1 VATFETSEAPGA
13 TLTESDW
20 LERAREVGRTLAAD
34 VVARD
39 RANEPPTA
47 EIALLRESKLLTML
61 GPLEHGGGGMP
72 LQTAYRVVRELS
84 RHDASIAMLLGYSYI
99 WSLMPQLVGTPEQ
112 IERYAEESTRNQW
125 LWAGVANPRDPDLTL
140 TDTGDHVV
148 FNGRKHFSTGG
159 SIADVLLLAGMDPG
173 GSDIPILMLV
183 PAKAEGLRPMLNW
196 DALGVRLSDS
206 GGMDVA
212 GVRAEWKDAFGY
224 VDKKPQTRVSNIFGV
239 PVWQLLFTNMY
250 LGIAQGA
257 LDTAAEYTRTKT
269 RPPFQSEHER
279 AIDDPYV
286 LSTYGELAV
295 DVLAAEALVERAGAE
310 VQGVMDDLDALTERR
325 RGEVAVLVSAA
336 KVIASRV
343 SLDATSRI
351 FDVTG
356 ARATASSAGL
366 DRFWRDVRTHS
377 LHDSIAYKV
386 REVGIF
392 FLRDDLPEP
401 TWYT

>member
-1 VATFETSEAPGA
+1 MATSEMSVKPQSEA
-13 TLTESDW
+13 EW
-20 LERAREVGRTLAAD
+20 LERAREVGRKLAAD
-34 VVARD
+34 VTARD
-39 RANEPPTA
+39 RANDQPLA

-61 GPLEHGGGGMP
+61 GPAEHGGGGQS
-72 LQTAYRVVRELS
+72 LQTGYRVVRELS
-84 RHDASIAMLLGYSYI
+84 RYDASIAQLLGYSYI

-112 IERYAEESTRNQW
+112 IERYAEESTRNEW
-125 LWAGVANPRDPDLTL
+125 LWGGVANPRDPDLTL
-140 TDTGDHVV
+140 ADAGDHVV
-148 FNGRKHFSTGG
+148 FNGRKNFSTGG
-159 SIADVLLLAGMDPG
+159 SVADVLLLAGMDPG

-183 PAKAEGLRPMLNW
+183 SAKAEGLRPLMNW

-206 GGMDVA
+206 GGMEVVD
-212 GVRAEWKDAFGY
+212 VRAEWKDAFGY
-224 VDKKPQTRVSNIFGV
+224 VDKVPQTRLSNIFGV

-269 RPPFQSEHER
+269 RPPLQSEHEKSV
-279 AIDDPYV
+279 DDPYV
-286 LSTYGELAV
+286 LSTYGELAAN
-295 DVLAAEALVERAGAE
+295 VLAAEALVERAGVE
-310 VQGVMDDLDALTERR
+310 VQAVMDDLDALTERT

-336 KVIASRV
+336 KVIATRV
-343 SLDATSRI
+343 SLEATSRI

-356 ARATASSAGL
+356 ARATASVVGL
-366 DRFWRDVRTHS
+366 DRFWRDIRTHS

-392 FLRDDLPEP
+392 FLRDDIPEP